1 MSMITLDLPLKKIL
15 RSLKWAG
22 MVGACFGLAL
32 SAHAAAPVA
41 TDDTA
46 TVAEGSASTVVNV
59 LTNDTDADGD
69 TLTITAASYSGVGTI
84 TFSTS
89 SLSYEPPSD
98 FSGQTDLTETVTY
111 TISDGNGGQTQGH

>member
-1 MSMITLDLPLKKIL
+1 MLDLPLRKVP
-15 RSLKWAG
+15 RSLKWSGLA
-22 MVGACFGLAL
+22 GACLGLAL

-46 TVAEGSASTVVNV
+46 TIAEGSASTVVNV

-69 TLTITAASYSGVGTI
+69 TLTITAASYSGVGTV

-89 SLSYEPPSD
+89 SLSYQPPSD

-111 TISDGNGGQTQGH
+111 TISDGNGGPTQGH